1 MDNRPNNNSVSKEE
15 IGNELYS
22 LKFRLEITLEIM
34 SMYYYKDQR
43 GDYCISTEMKDIQN
57 VANAL
62 QVLAERTNNVL
73 NKIDSYK

>member
-1 MDNRPNNNSVSKEE
+1 MDNQPNNNSVSKEE

-22 LKFRLEITLEIM
+22 LKFRLESTLQIM

-57 VANAL
+57 VANTL
-62 QVLAERTNNVL
+62 RVLAERTNNVL
-73 NKIDSYK
+73 NKIDSHK